1 MRRSAQI
8 LFLLSLVGSV
18 AAQGYTTDFE
28 AFTAAPAG
36 FPCAPQDSF
45 YVPAV
50 AGSID
55 GAIYTYA
62 GNTIGVTPNA
72 LGGAN
77 FYAGVSAGG
86 TAFARS
92 QRAITFPAGRIHIA
106 WDVQCNYNPLP
117 TTPLPVN
124 NIGSFSFQPSTAST
138 YVNVVARWP
147 VGVVFPPTTWNADVV
162 AGTLTPPT
170 TATTVL
176 PNPAFQGLA
185 VGVWHRWGVTVDLAA
200 GVHVDFRITNGV
212 TGITTVYTP
221 AVPLLLPSVAVPGP
235 PTDFRLFTGGTTAGN
250 LFAVDNLTIT
260 YGANYTTFGAGCP
273 GALGVPTLA
282 AAPGSLP
289 VIGGPLTVNLGG
301 LPVGFGLM
309 LTGLSN
315 TLFGGAIPLPLP
327 LGSVGYPG
335 CDLLVD
341 PLIADIAVSTGPTT
355 ASWTFLIPPVPS
367 FRGIVL
373 YNQGVSLDTGPTS
386 FTFSNGGCAVIG
398 L

>member
-1 MRRSAQI
+1 MRSSAPM
-8 LFLLSLVGSV
+8 LCLLSLVGSV
-18 AAQGYTTDFE
+18 AAQGYTTNFE
-28 AFTAAPAG
+28 TFVATPAG
-36 FPCAPQDSF
+36 TPCAGQDGF

-72 LGGAN
+72 VGGAN

-86 TAFARS
+86 TAFARA

-106 WDVQCNYNPLP
+106 FDVQCNFLGAVV
-117 TTPLPVN
+117 PVN

-138 YVNVVARWP
+138 YVNLLAAWP
-147 VGVVFPPTTWNADVV
+147 VGVVFPPTTWNANVV
-162 AGTLTPPT
+162 AGTATPPT

-176 PNPAFQGLA
+176 PDPAFQGLA
-185 VGVWHRWGVTVDLAA
+185 LGVWHRWGVTVDLAA

-221 AVPLLLPSVAVPGP
+221 AVPLLLPSVLVPGP
-235 PTDFRLFTGGTTAGN
+235 PTDFRLFAGGTTAGN

-273 GALGVPTLA
+273 GALGVPTLTG
-282 AAPGSLP
+282 GSLP
-289 VIGGPLTVNLGG
+289 VLGTTLAVNLGN
-301 LPVGFGLM
+301 LPVSVGLM
-309 LTGLSN
+309 ITGLSN
-315 TLFGGAIPLPLP
+315 TLYLGVIPLPLP
-327 LGSVGYPG
+327 LAGFGFPG

-341 PLIADIAVSTGPTT
+341 PIVTDLVAGAGNTATWLFAVP
-355 ASWTFLIPPVPS
+355 WVPALA
-367 FRGIVL
+367 GIEL
-373 YNQGVSLDTGPTS
+373 FNQGASLDPGPA
-386 FTFSNGGCAVIG
+386 FLAFSNGGRAVLG